1 MFDNAQPDHRWPP
14 RTNRCE
20 MRRAVNREWP
30 LSATKN
36 GELRLLNQ
44 EVARAFFSRVLAQ
57 AKPHMSDEHFP
68 ARKSFQNLSQAR
80 SIGSPLCRSRCPIPY
95 VCWVTWHWGAAK
107 VPV

>member
-14 RTNRCE
+14 RTNHRE
-20 MRRAVNREWP
+20 MGEQRRRAVDREWP

-36 GELRLLNQ
+36 GELWLLNQ

-68 ARKSFQNLSQAR
+68 ARKSFQNLSLR
-80 SIGSPLCRSRCPIPY
+80 P
-95 VCWVTWHWGAAK
+95 GASDRPCAEAD
-107 VPV
+107 VRFRTSAEW